1 MKRDIDGIIAALT
14 LEEKASLC
22 SGKDFWTTK
31 AVERLG
37 ILSWMMT
44 DGPHGLR
51 KQGTDSDHLGLNN
64 SVPATCFPSGAG
76 LAATWNRELLEDVGK
91 ALGREAKAEGVG
103 VILGPAVNIK
113 RSPLCGRNF
122 EYYSEDP
129 YLAGE
134 LAKHHIRG
142 VQSQGV
148 GASLKHFAVNN
159 QESNR
164 MVVDAVVDERSLREI
179 YLPAFETAVKEAQ
192 PWTVMCSY
200 NKINGSYSSE
210 NPWLLTTL
218 LREEWG
224 HEGIVV
230 TDWGACDDR
239 VAGLAAGQDLEM
251 PGSGGLND
259 AEIVAAVRGGTL
271 DEAKLD
277 RAVRRNLELTFKV
290 LDNRDTCARVDTGA
304 NYDHDAHYR
313 LARKVAAESMVLLKN
328 EAGTL
333 PLARQARI
341 AFIGAFARTP
351 HHQGG
356 GSSHINPTGMDDAF
370 EEAVKL
376 VGVDSRITY
385 APGYSLKGGDPDQAL
400 LDEAKKTAAGAD
412 VAVLFIGLTD
422 DIESE
427 GFDRKDMRLPAA
439 HDALVEAMLE
449 VQKNVVVV
457 LSNGSP
463 VEMPWIDRVSAVL
476 EGYLGGQAWGGA
488 VADLLFGYLSPSGK
502 LAETFPRRLEDNPSF
517 LNFPGEPKRVE
528 YREGLY
534 VGYRYYDAA
543 SVKPL
548 FPFGHGLS
556 YSSFEYSELSVD
568 KSDIHDTE
576 TIHLSLNVKNTGSVE
591 AKEIV
596 QVYVGDLK
604 ASVQRPLREL
614 KAFTKVHLAP
624 GETRTVEF
632 ELGKRAFAYWSPVH
646 GDWVVETG
654 EFVLAVGASS
664 RDLRLRAVIRIESS
678 AEDKRVWDLNSCLG
692 DLAGNPWAADRGLAL
707 TKQLASAFGSYE
719 PGSPTAKMMEAM
731 VAELPIRAIV
741 SLSGG
746 KIPKASMQAFLD
758 DLNGKAR

>member
-1 MKRDIDGIIAALT
+1 MNRDIDGIIAALT

-22 SGKDFWTTK
+22 SGKDYWTTK

-51 KQGTDSDHLGLNN
+51 KQQSGSDNLGLLG
-64 SVPATCFPSGAG
+64 SVPATCFPAG
-76 LAATWNRELLEDVGK
+76 VSLASTWDRGLIEEVGK
-91 ALGREAKAEGVG
+91 ALGREAKAEDVG
-103 VILGPAVNIK
+103 VILGPSMNIK

-129 YLAGE
+129 FLTGE
-134 LAKHHIRG
+134 MAKHYIRG

-148 GASLKHFAVNN
+148 GTSVKHFAANN

-164 MVVDAVVDERSLREI
+164 MTVDAVVDERTLREI

-200 NKINGSYSSE
+200 NRINGTYSSE
-210 NPWLLTTL
+210 NPWLLTAL
-218 LREEWG
+218 LREAWG

-251 PGSGGLND
+251 PYSGGQSD
-259 AEIVAAVRGGTL
+259 AEIVAAVRGGSLGEATL
-271 DEAKLD
+271 DL
-277 RAVRRNLELTFKV
+277 AVRRILELTFKV
-290 LDNRDTCARVDTGA
+290 LDNRDPNARVDSA
-304 NYDHDAHYR
+304 AHY
-313 LARKVAAESMVLLKN
+313 LIARRAASESMVLLKN
-328 EAGTL
+328 EGGIL
-333 PLARQARI
+333 PLPKNARI

-351 HHQGG
+351 RYQGG

-370 EEAVKL
+370 DEAVKL
-376 VGVDSRITY
+376 AGADGRIAY
-385 APGYSLKGGDPDQAL
+385 APGYSLKGGAPDQTL
-400 LDEAKKTAAGAD
+400 LDEAKKAAASAE

-427 GFDRKDMRLPAA
+427 GFDRRDMRLPAA
-439 HDALVEAMLE
+439 HDALVKAVLE

-463 VEMPWIDRVSAVL
+463 VEMPWIDRVPAVL

-488 VADLLFGYLSPSGK
+488 VADLLLGRLSPSGK

-517 LNFPGEPKRVE
+517 LDFPGEPKRAE

-543 SVKPL
+543 RVEPL

-556 YSSFEYSELSVD
+556 YSSFEYSNISVD
-568 KSDIHDTE
+568 KAEFRDTE
-576 TIHLSLNVKNTGSVE
+576 TVRVQVVVKNTGSVE
-591 AKEIV
+591 AREIV
-596 QVYVGDLK
+596 QVYVGDLV
-604 ASVQRPLREL
+604 SGVQRPLREL
-614 KAFTKVHLAP
+614 KAFTKVLLAP
-624 GETRTVEF
+624 GEARAVEF
-632 ELGKRAFAYWSPVH
+632 ELGKRAFACWSPAH

-654 EFVLAVGASS
+654 EFELSVGASS
-664 RDLRLRAVIRIESS
+664 RDLRLSAVVEVEST
-678 AEDKRVWDLNSCLG
+678 AEDRTVWDMNSCLG
-692 DLAGNPWAADRGLAL
+692 EVAKDPRTADRAL
-707 TKQLASAFGSYE
+707 PLMKQLASAFGATE
-719 PGSPTAKMMEAM
+719 PGSSMALMMEAM

-746 KIPKASMQAFLD
+746 KIPKAAMQAFVD
-758 DLNGKAR
+758 ELNGSGR